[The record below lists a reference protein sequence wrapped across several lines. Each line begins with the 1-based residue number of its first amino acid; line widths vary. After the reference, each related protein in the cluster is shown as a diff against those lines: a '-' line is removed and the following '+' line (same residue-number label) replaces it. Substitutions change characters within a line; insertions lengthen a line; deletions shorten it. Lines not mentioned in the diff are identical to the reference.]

1 MAVVFD
7 ATHLRP
13 CPCMPSRTIILAIAL
28 VIAIPLLFAALGAS
42 QDAGL
47 AFGVVLVVVGLGWS
61 AFGARTGGGGNDDE
75 PPAAR

>member
-1 MAVVFD
+1 
-7 ATHLRP
+7 
-13 CPCMPSRTIILAIAL
+13 MPSRTIILAIAL